1 MPQSEQIPNWLDST
15 GAPVPRMPD
24 GIHVATVGIMF
35 NDRGEVLLQRRADN
49 GHWALP
55 GGFVDVGESVAEGAV
70 REVFEETGLR
80 TTIKRLVGIYSDPRH
95 HTIMQHRSGRIYHM
109 VIIAFECEVQSG
121 ELKISHE
128 STDIGY
134 FPTDAL
140 PEKTIL
146 SHPIRIQDALA
157 NRVEP
162 FVR

>member
-1 MPQSEQIPNWLDST
+1 MPQSDQIPHWLDAT
-15 GAPVPRMPD
+15 GAPVRRMPD
-24 GIHVATVGIMF
+24 GIHVATNGIVF
-35 NDRGEVLLQRRADN
+35 NDRGEVLLQRREDN

-70 REVFEETGLR
+70 REVFEETGLH
-80 TTIKRLVGIYSDPRH
+80 TTIKRLVGIYSDPRF
-95 HTIMQHRSGRIYHM
+95 HTITQHTSGRINHM
-109 VIIAFECEVQSG
+109 VTIAFECEVQSG

-134 FPTDAL
+134 FPPDAL

-146 SHPIRIQDALA
+146 SHPLRIQDALA

-162 FVR
+162 FIR